1 MRAMLLSHL
10 SRTLSFL
17 VPSSVSL
24 SNSLGDLILLR
35 GIDVAPV
42 DPLQQPF
49 LHDLTYNLFFNLL
62 GVNLG
67 SAEQR
72 TKAGLMLY
80 MPCLRCA
87 P

>member
-24 SNSLGDLILLR
+24 SNSFGDLVFLR

-42 DPLQQPF
+42 DPLQQPL

-67 SAEQR
+67 SAE
-72 TKAGLMLY
+72 
-80 MPCLRCA
+80 
-87 P
+87 